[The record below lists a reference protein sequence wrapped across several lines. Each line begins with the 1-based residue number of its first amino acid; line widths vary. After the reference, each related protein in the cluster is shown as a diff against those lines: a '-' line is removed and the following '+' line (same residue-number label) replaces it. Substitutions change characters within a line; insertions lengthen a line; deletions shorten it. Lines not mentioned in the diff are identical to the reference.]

1 MLGETKDNP
10 QTSGCLT
17 SGLRF
22 KLRWGENGV
31 WCDCCLRPYE
41 EYLKLNRAMSTK
53 HTNSEINPTRC
64 NSIQRHST
72 A

>member
-10 QTSGCLT
+10 QTSGGLT

-31 WCDCCLRPYE
+31 WCDCCLCTYE
-41 EYLKLNRAMSTK
+41 EYLKLNHAMSTK
-53 HTNSEINPTRC
+53 HTEIYSRKQAI
-64 NSIQRHST
+64 SISST
-72 A
+72 NKA